1 MGVARLFAAP
11 TIFCRFA
18 ASASCEAAAR
28 FLENASFSSA
38 LACDSRA
45 MYWVIR
51 PAKGPWGLFLGR
63 QSAQPFSLSRGGIE
77 SYLMMF
83 CSNTRTVF
91 SVEIIKRRLAA
102 VMAVRDMAAKGLKA
116 RTAATIFCARGGLV
130 LTRGP
135 RLFRVA
141 VTRVGSL
148 PARLTNE
155 QLAA

>member
-11 TIFCRFA
+11 AIFCRFA

-38 LACDSRA
+38 LACDSRV

-51 PAKGPWGLFLGR
+51 PVKGPWGLFLGR
-63 QSAQPFSLSRGGIE
+63 QSAQPFSPSRGAVE

-83 CSNTRTVF
+83 SNSTRTVF

-148 PARLTNE
+148 SSEVNE